1 MQMRSVPR
9 NIDRPNR
16 TPEFVMTFLSV
27 YYGSMFIAHQPL
39 PCILLGAIA
48 TYLMYKVTLDKP
60 EGLAMRIIYR
70 YIQLGRLRP
79 TPRLCKKL
87 EV

>member
-1 MQMRSVPR
+1 MRSVPR

-16 TPEFVMTFLSV
+16 TPEYVMTYLLV
-27 YYGSMFIAHQPL
+27 YYSVMFVSDKAL
-39 PCILLGAIA
+39 PAIGLAALA
-48 TYLMYKVTLDKP
+48 TYAMYKITMDKP

-70 YIQLGRLRP
+70 YIQLGRMRP
-79 TPRLCKKL
+79 SPTFCPKL